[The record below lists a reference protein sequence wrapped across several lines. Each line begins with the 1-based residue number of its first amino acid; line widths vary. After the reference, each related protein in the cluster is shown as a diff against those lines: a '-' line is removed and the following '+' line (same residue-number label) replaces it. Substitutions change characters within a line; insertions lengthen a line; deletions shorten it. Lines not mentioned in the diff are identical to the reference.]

1 MLNLFH
7 RPKHGLH
14 QREFLVFNIQK
25 DSDLERSQFLLI
37 TQEKLFL
44 RLVLWSWVAHLTLHY
59 ISVETW
65 HSLNSFFSS

>member
-25 DSDLERSQFLLI
+25 DSDLEKKSIFINYSRKAISA
-37 TQEKLFL
+37 
-44 RLVLWSWVAHLTLHY
+44 SC
-59 ISVETW
+59 SVELGCTS
-65 HSLNSFFSS
+65 HTALHFSGNLALS